1 MEGDR
6 KYKQHGYMDSGKG
19 PNHNGSNGDHKPH
32 HDPSAPRLPRM
43 VETVTASRCW
53 NCSATLAAGTDFQ
66 AACPKCSAAL
76 HCCKQ
81 CSYFDSSTRF
91 QCLKPVPARI
101 AHKDE
106 RNECELFKARVTVA
120 RDSGAHAPPVNSGA
134 KPAASL
140 PAPASALAPKSAVEA
155 RAAFD
160 NLFKK

>member
-6 KYKQHGYMDSGKG
+6 KYRQHGYMDSGKA
-19 PNHNGSNGDHKPH
+19 HENGSPAGQRQQP
-32 HDPSAPRLPRM
+32 HDPSAPRIPRM

-53 NCSATLAAGTDFQ
+53 NCSATLPAGTDFQ
-66 AACPKCSAAL
+66 APCPKCSAAL

-81 CSYFDSSTRF
+81 CSYFDTSTRF
-91 QCLKPVPARI
+91 QCVKPVPVRI
-101 AHKDE
+101 AYKDE

-120 RDSGAHAPPVNSGA
+120 RDGGAHPP
-134 KPAASL
+134 PAHTPTPPPP
-140 PAPASALAPKSAVEA
+140 PAEPAVPKTAREA